1 MATSTSRMLP
11 CFDNTV
17 SNIRCFAYSTQG
29 LVFGERSK
37 YHFEMIKVS
46 ELYGLMYESTNRREW
61 LRNYGDDEASYN
73 RQVPQ
78 HLHRTQT
85 QHRGDVTQFLTLSI
99 GAKQNYIA
107 SALIQYICLT
117 FTSFPHFEQR
127 PDPFL
132 WHFFL
137 FSMCSMVASS
147 CIILLTTHP
156 DCNVCRFCMRPIFVY
171 NMFNSLVYISSIR
184 AISCCM
190 WNWISLA
197 IYCLPPSTLHTTP
210 FALFSRHEVR

>member
-1 MATSTSRMLP
+1 MLP
-11 CFDNTV
+11 HA
-17 SNIRCFAYSTQG
+17 IRMQ
-29 LVFGERSK
+29 
-37 YHFEMIKVS
+37 IKVTTLGEKPS
-46 ELYGLMYESTNRREW
+46 FCIRWNPFS
-61 LRNYGDDEASYN
+61 ASSPWPWWAYPAI
-73 RQVPQ
+73 RAFQE
-78 HLHRTQT
+78 
-85 QHRGDVTQFLTLSI
+85 
-99 GAKQNYIA
+99 IA
-107 SALIQYICLT
+107 SRTWRLLCICWA

-147 CIILLTTHP
+147 CIILLTTPP